1 MLTLMSI
8 QLAESDSQILGCF
21 PVISQLRPH
30 LEQNKF
36 IEQIRYQMN
45 ERYQLAFLK
54 IEDQTLAVAGFRISN
69 CLALG
74 KFLYIDDLV
83 VDEFNRSH
91 SYGQQLFQWLIEY
104 ARNHQCKHL
113 SLDSGVQRF
122 AAHRFYLMQRM
133 NITSHHFSMEL

>member
-1 MLTLMSI
+1 MSI
-8 QLAESDSQILGCF
+8 QLAESDFQILGCF

-30 LEQNKF
+30 LEQDKF
-36 IEQIRYQMN
+36 LEQVRYQIK
-45 ERYQLAFLK
+45 EGYQLAFLE
-54 IEDQTLAVAGFRISN
+54 IEKQAVAVAGFRIST
-69 CLALG
+69 CLASG

-83 VDEFNRSH
+83 VDELKRSH

-104 ARNHQCKHL
+104 ARNHECKHL

-133 NITSHHFSMEL
+133 SITSHHFSMKL

>member
-1 MLTLMSI
+1 MSI

-30 LEQNKF
+30 LEQDKF
-36 IEQIRYQMN
+36 VEQVRYQMK

-54 IEDQTLAVAGFRISN
+54 IEEQTLAVAGFRISS
-69 CLALG
+69 CLASG

-104 ARNHQCKHL
+104 ARNHECKHL

-133 NITSHHFSMEL
+133 NITSHHFSIEL

>member
-1 MLTLMSI
+1 MSI
-8 QLAESDSQILGCF
+8 QLGESDFQILKCF

-30 LEQNKF
+30 QEPAKFVEQV
-36 IEQIRYQMN
+36 RYQMK
-45 ERYQLAFLK
+45 EGYQLAFL
-54 IEDQTLAVAGFRISN
+54 EVEEQAVAVAGFRIST
-69 CLALG
+69 CLASG

-83 VDEFNRSH
+83 VDELKRSH

-104 ARNHQCKHL
+104 ARNHECKHL

-133 NITSHHFSMEL
+133 SITSHHFSIEL

>member
-1 MLTLMSI
+1 M
-8 QLAESDSQILGCF
+8 AESNFQILGCF
-21 PVISQLRPH
+21 PVIFQLRPH
-30 LEQNKF
+30 LEQDKF
-36 IEQIRYQMN
+36 LEQVRYQMK

-54 IEDQTLAVAGFRISN
+54 IEEQTLAVAGFRISS
-69 CLALG
+69 CLASG

-104 ARNHQCKHL
+104 ARTHECKHL

-133 NITSHHFSMEL
+133 NITSHHFSIEL

>member
-1 MLTLMSI
+1 MSI
-8 QLAESDSQILGCF
+8 QLAESNFQILGCF

-30 LEQNKF
+30 LDQAKFVEQV
-36 IEQIRYQMN
+36 QYQMK
-45 ERYQLAFLK
+45 EGYKLAFLEVEK
-54 IEDQTLAVAGFRISN
+54 QAVAVAGFRIST
-69 CLALG
+69 CLASG

-83 VDEFNRSH
+83 VDEFQRSH

-104 ARNHQCKHL
+104 ARNQDCKHL

-133 NITSHHFSMEL
+133 SITSHHFSMEL

>member
-1 MLTLMSI
+1 MSV
-8 QLAESDSQILGCF
+8 QLAKSDFQILECF
-21 PVISQLRPH
+21 PVIFQLRPH
-30 LEQNKF
+30 LEPAKF
-36 IEQIRYQMN
+36 VEQVRYQMK
-45 ERYQLAFLK
+45 EGYQLTFL
-54 IEDQTLAVAGFRISN
+54 EVEEQAVAVAGFRISN

-104 ARNHQCKHL
+104 ARNHECKHL

-133 NITSHHFSMEL
+133 SITSHHFSMEL

>member
-1 MLTLMSI
+1 MSI
-8 QLAESDSQILGCF
+8 KLAESDFQILGCF

-30 LEQNKF
+30 LEQDKF
-36 IEQIRYQMN
+36 LEQVRYQMK

-54 IEDQTLAVAGFRISN
+54 IEEQTLAVAGFRISN

-104 ARNHQCKHL
+104 ARNHECKHL

-133 NITSHHFSMEL
+133 SITSHHFSIEL

>member
-1 MLTLMSI
+1 MSI
-8 QLAESDSQILGCF
+8 QLAESDFQILGCF
-21 PVISQLRPH
+21 PVISQLRPQ
-30 LEQNKF
+30 LEQDKF
-36 IEQIRYQMN
+36 LEQVRYQMK

-54 IEDQTLAVAGFRISN
+54 IEEQTLAVAGFRISS

-104 ARNHQCKHL
+104 ARNHECKYL

-133 NITSHHFSMEL
+133 NITSHHFSIEL

>member
-1 MLTLMSI
+1 MSI
-8 QLAESDSQILGCF
+8 QLAESDFQILECF

-30 LEQNKF
+30 LEQAKF
-36 IEQIRYQMN
+36 VEQVRYQMK
-45 ERYQLAFLK
+45 ERYQLAFSK
-54 IEDQTLAVAGFRISN
+54 IDEQTLAVAGFRISS

-104 ARNHQCKHL
+104 AINHECKYL

-133 NITSHHFSMEL
+133 NITSHHFSIEL

>member
-1 MLTLMSI
+1 MSI
-8 QLAESDSQILGCF
+8 KLAESDFQILGCF

-30 LEQNKF
+30 LEQDNF
-36 IEQIRYQMN
+36 VEQIRYQMK
-45 ERYQLAFLK
+45 EGYQLAFLEVEK
-54 IEDQTLAVAGFRISN
+54 QAVAVAGFRISN
-69 CLALG
+69 CLASG

-83 VDEFNRSH
+83 VEFKRSH

-104 ARNHQCKHL
+104 ARNHECKHL